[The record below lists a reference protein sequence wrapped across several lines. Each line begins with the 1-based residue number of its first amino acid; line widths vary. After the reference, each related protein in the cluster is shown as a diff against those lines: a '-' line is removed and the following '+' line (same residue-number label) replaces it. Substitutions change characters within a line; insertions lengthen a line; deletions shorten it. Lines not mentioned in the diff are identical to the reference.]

1 MARLV
6 FVPERDVSIFQ
17 DALCVGPLRRLQST
31 GFLIYIYI
39 CIYICDGNVLSGS
52 EWPDVIHESGYV
64 GYTVR
69 THLQ

>member
-39 CIYICDGNVLSGS
+39 YIYLFVMGMFFLAQNGLMSFMRVDML
-52 EWPDVIHESGYV
+52 D
-64 GYTVR
+64 T
-69 THLQ
+69 L